1 MDKILYLLRRHPDRI
16 SSSLFRATDGE
27 MDVVLIE
34 EAASSLS
41 SIKGKV
47 FLLKESSIGDSR
59 STWTYDELV
68 EKIFSTEHVI
78 VI

>member
-1 MDKILYLLRRHPDRI
+1 
-16 SSSLFRATDGE
+16 